1 MNNNKQMKP
10 VTVTVENALRLS
22 GLGRT
27 KLYELMNQGRLK
39 TVKIGRRRLV
49 VFASLEAL
57 VANGGGE

>member
-1 MNNNKQMKP
+1 MNNKNQMKP

-57 VANGGGE
+57 VANGGG